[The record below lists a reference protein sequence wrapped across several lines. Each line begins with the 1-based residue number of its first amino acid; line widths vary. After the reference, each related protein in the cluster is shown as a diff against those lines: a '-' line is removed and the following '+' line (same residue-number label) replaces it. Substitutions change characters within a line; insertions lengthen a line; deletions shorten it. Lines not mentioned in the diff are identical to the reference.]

1 MSINNYNNFLSKITQ
16 NNIYDFKNK
25 STSTDI
31 HRKMM
36 LNRCL
41 QMFEYAGLP
50 DTIPQRDLE
59 LQLMCGGCVAVTE
72 VDGELYSFNGGLG
85 GEPNVYYMP
94 TIFTVSNPALK
105 FSANLKIDKDCIV
118 IPSDSLYL
126 GLLPIIDKYSSFLT
140 ETELSIY
147 LNIINT
153 RIIQV
158 FTASDDDTKKSAE
171 LFLQHIQQGD
181 LGVIAENAFLDG
193 LRVQQY
199 ATANTTTQD
208 LIECLQYLRAT
219 FFHEIGINANYNMKR
234 ETLNTSETSVN
245 EQALLPLLD
254 DMLKQRK
261 KGFERVNEKY
271 GTNISVKLNSIW
283 ENKERVSR
291 ETTDEKAT
299 SPTWL

>member
-41 QMFEYAGLP
+41 QMFEYDGLP

-59 LQLMCGGCVAVTE
+59 LQLLCGGCVAVTQ
-72 VDGELYSFNGGLG
+72 VDGDLYSFNGGLG

-94 TIFTVSNPALK
+94 TVFTVSNPALN
-105 FSANLKIDKDCIV
+105 FSANLKIDDDCIV

-126 GLLPIIDKYSSFLT
+126 GLLPIIEKYSSFLT

-254 DMLKQRK
+254 DMLKQRQR
-261 KGFERVNEKY
+261 GFERVNEKY

-283 ENKERVSR
+283 ENKESVSR
-291 ETTDEKAT
+291 ETTEENENNNENI
-299 SPTWL
+299 